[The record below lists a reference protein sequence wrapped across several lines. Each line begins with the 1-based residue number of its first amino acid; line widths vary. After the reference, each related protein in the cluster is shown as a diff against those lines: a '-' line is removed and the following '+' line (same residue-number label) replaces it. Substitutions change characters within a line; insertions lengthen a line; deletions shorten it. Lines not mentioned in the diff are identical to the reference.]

1 MSWPTHHF
9 FSEAGIHVNE
19 VTRKLQIMGKLNNLK
34 TSLAKACNQ
43 VDRDVATSTHN
54 APLFLSR
61 IPNHKHDLNNLKATS
76 SDNTITRNGKLNLNG
91 LKKVSFPLTLLFEP
105 HSTDLLTLDTLVA
118 SLASLDAII
127 ESLEMPITLYGVALP
142 HARGILSPC
151 SVPVFPFRRKH
162 ENSSRTSRI
171 EEMNVLLRMLKD
183 DVLGVDIG

>member
-19 VTRKLQIMGKLNNLK
+19 VTRKLQIMGKLNK
-34 TSLAKACNQ
+34 TSLVKACIQ
-43 VDRDVATSTHN
+43 VDRVVAASTHN

-61 IPNHKHDLNNLKATS
+61 TPHHKHDLNNLEATS
-76 SDNTITRNGKLNLNG
+76 SDNAITRNGRLNLIG
-91 LKKVSFPLTLLFEP
+91 LKEVSFPLILLFEP

-142 HARGILSPC
+142 HTRGILSPC
-151 SVPVFPFRRKH
+151 SVPDFPFRRKR
-162 ENSSRTSRI
+162 ENIVAHFSHRRDEGTPQ
-171 EEMNVLLRMLKD
+171 NA
-183 DVLGVDIG
+183 